1 MRFPLRK
8 YLPAALLLAAVATL
22 LTEQLHARF
31 VESRWDTEMERA
43 LGASLGEVAARFN
56 RLSGDLSRLAA
67 GAAALPDASPALQGE
82 RVGLPRLFQ
91 SLQTLAPEGD
101 GVPALAIRALTGA
114 PVAWTE
120 RTSEIRGFPA
130 PSTTR
135 PSLFVL
141 AGSVTTTLVAAAPV
155 RGAKGEVLGLGT
167 AELPVKVRR
176 NIHNEYL
183 RDLDRLAGGD
193 PDVEISY
200 RDVRDEAPDPFPPHD
215 PEARTR
221 QATLKAPDGSLLA
234 AVRVSSPRRA
244 EVLEQLADR
253 YRGAAAGLA
262 LAAMLAWTLLSPQH
276 GRLRLGVGAIALRLV
291 PVVLTW
297 PVPTDSPLL
306 SPSLYS
312 SPLLFPLLATPLDL
326 LGTSLLAL
334 ALAAILMDW
343 ALRTAPAPPRPL
355 RALLAAI
362 LAVLVAASVFAAV
375 AHVAAT
381 SALDL
386 DSIALLPRS
395 AGHAVI
401 HLALLALLATALLV
415 SSALVVWS
423 GPLPTGLG
431 ARLVYLAA
439 GLAVAAGA
447 FFFRPSEIPAP
458 PPIPALA
465 LLAAAAL
472 AGWAPARWRDELRAT
487 TPESRAGLVIGGVA
501 CLALLLFPTLAHFEE
516 ADTRREIERE
526 DATLLLG
533 QGPRRARALASTQA
547 AIDRMN
553 LLEEAPPG
561 PAQAGVE
568 ELAFSIWSATD
579 LAAWGFSSA
588 VEVHDARGGVISRFA
603 LNLPSL
609 AVSGPPASLP
619 EDESWQ
625 VSRER
630 LTLASAERDVLHAR
644 RRLVYHGEVH
654 GAVHVYLAEDFWNL
668 PFLPARDPYS
678 TLFRPLPT
686 EGGRTRTVDLF
697 VYDAA
702 GRLLFSSG
710 ERAPA
715 LPRELLTRVR
725 REPAGFW
732 TTLPLEGRGQSAS
745 AFVFGDGAR
754 VYGLAYP
761 GRSTSRYLADLVEA
775 LAGLSLLAVLGVL
788 AVVVLRT
795 ALRRPTLSVP
805 SLYDGVRRRFSYR
818 LFVAFIAVA
827 AIPVAVA
834 ELVVRRFVAERL
846 HRESEDQ
853 ARDRAAVAK
862 KAVEDFAFFQ
872 RGESPGQQLVT
883 DAALVWAASLIRNDL
898 DLFDRGHLLA
908 SSKRELY
915 ASGLLLPRVSGA
927 VYRALVLDQRPSAL
941 QRERIGSLST
951 LVVSVPVRLGGPE
964 PGLLS
969 IPLALRQ
976 REEEAA
982 LEELDRTIRLGTVAF
997 LVLAALLGQSMARRI
1012 ADPLRDLTRATRQ
1025 VAAGDLET
1033 RVQTGSRDELRG
1045 LVDSF
1050 NQMASDLER
1059 QRKDLERSNRL
1070 AAWAEMARQVAH
1082 EVKNPLTPIQ
1092 LSAEHLQR
1100 VFGDPGVD
1108 FAKTL
1113 DTCTDTIL
1121 KQVRILRRI
1130 VTEFSAFARPP
1141 AAPPE
1146 THDLGEIVRE
1156 AVAPYRKVLPPGVDL
1171 GLDLPAGLPLVT
1183 ADRRLLERAILN
1195 LVENALQAVGERG
1208 MVRVR
1213 TRAVDGRLE
1222 LEVEDSG
1229 PGLSP
1234 EARERIF
1241 EPFFSTKTG
1250 GSGLGLALVKKTA
1263 QDHGGDVWLDSPP
1276 GGHTRAI
1283 LWLPARG
1290 SEAKR
1295 ALVLQRPVT

>member
-1 MRFPLRK
+1 MRSPPLTR
-8 YLPAALLLAAVATL
+8 LPAVLLLAAGAAL
-22 LTEQLHARF
+22 LTEHLHARW
-31 VESRWDTEMERA
+31 VESRWDAEMESALRA
-43 LGASLGEVAARFN
+43 RLAEVEGRYA
-56 RLSGDLSRLAA
+56 RLSGELSRLAS
-67 GAAALPDASPALQGE
+67 GAATLPDSAPALQGD
-82 RVGLPRLFQ
+82 RTSLPRLFQ
-91 SLQTLAPEGD
+91 SLQTLAPDGD
-101 GVPALAIRALTGA
+101 GVPALAIRALPGS
-114 PVAWTE
+114 PVAWTG
-120 RTSEIRGFPA
+120 RTSEIRGLPA

-141 AGSVTTTLVAAAPV
+141 AGSVTTTLVAGVPV
-155 RGAKGEVLGLGT
+155 RGRNGAVVGLGT
-167 AELPVKVRR
+167 AELPVKVQR

-183 RDLDRLAGGD
+183 RDLDRLAGAD
-193 PDVEISY
+193 PDVEVAY
-200 RDVRDEAPDPFPPHD
+200 RDVRDEAPDPFPAPD

-221 QATLKAPDGSLLA
+221 QATLKGPDGAVLA
-234 AVRVSSPRRA
+234 AVRVSSPRRV
-244 EVLEQLADR
+244 EVLQRLSDG

-262 LAAMLAWTLLSPQH
+262 LAAVLAWMALDRRD
-276 GRLRLGVGAIALRLV
+276 GRVRLGLGAMALRLV
-291 PVVLTW
+291 PLVLVW
-297 PVPTDSPLL
+297 PVPA
-306 SPSLYS
+306 S
-312 SPLLFPLLATPLDL
+312 SPLVSTAFYSSSLLDPLLKTPLDL
-326 LGTSLLAL
+326 LGTTLVALVLSGLLLERA
-334 ALAAILMDW
+334 W
-343 ALRTAPAPPRPL
+343 ATAPATARPL
-355 RALLAAI
+355 RALVAAAFA
-362 LAVLVAASVFAAV
+362 LVLIAGLFTGAAEVAASSV
-375 AHVAAT
+375 
-381 SALDL
+381 LDL
-386 DSIALLPRS
+386 DSIALVPRS
-395 AGHAVI
+395 AVHAVI
-401 HLALLALLATALLV
+401 HVALLALLATGGLV
-415 SSALVVWS
+415 LTALVAWS
-423 GPLPTGLG
+423 GPLPSRLS
-431 ARLVYLAA
+431 ARLLYVGAGGALATAAFSLWPPEILVPPLAPAFALLAAA
-439 GLAVAAGA
+439 GLAVW
-447 FFFRPSEIPAP
+447 AP
-458 PPIPALA
+458 PRWRQALRASTPEARAA
-465 LLAAAAL
+465 LLVA
-472 AGWAPARWRDELRAT
+472 
-487 TPESRAGLVIGGVA
+487 VVGV
-501 CLALLLFPTLAHFEE
+501 LALLLFPTLAHFEE
-516 ADTRREIERE
+516 ADTRREIERD

-533 QGPRRARALASTQA
+533 QAPRRARALASTQA
-547 AIDRMN
+547 TIDGMG
-553 LLEEAPPG
+553 LLEETLPG

-568 ELAFSIWSATD
+568 ELAFSVWSATD

-609 AVSGPPASLP
+609 AVAGPPSSLP
-619 EDESWQ
+619 ADESWQ

-630 LTLASAERDVLHAR
+630 LTLASAEREVLHAR
-644 RRLVYHGEVH
+644 RRLVYHGELH

-678 TLFRPLPT
+678 TLFRPLPL
-686 EGGRTRTVDLF
+686 EGARTRTVDLF
-697 VYDAA
+697 VYDAT
-702 GRLLFSSG
+702 GRLTFSSG

-715 LPRELLTRVR
+715 LPRELLPRLR
-725 REPAGFW
+725 RELAGFW
-732 TTLPLEGRGQSAS
+732 TTLPLEGQGQSAR
-745 AFVFGDGAR
+745 AFLFGDGSSI
-754 VYGLAYP
+754 YGLAYP
-761 GRSTSRYLADLVEA
+761 GRSASRYLADLVEA
-775 LAGLSLLAVLGVL
+775 LAGLSLLALLGVFLVVVVRTVLG
-788 AVVVLRT
+788 
-795 ALRRPTLSVP
+795 RPTLSLP
-805 SLYDGVRRRFSYR
+805 SLYDSVRQRFSHR

-827 AIPVAVA
+827 VIPVAVA

-853 ARDRAAVAK
+853 ARERAAVAK

-883 DAALVWAASLIRNDL
+883 DAALVWSASLIRNDL
-898 DLFDRGHLLA
+898 DVFDRGHLLA

-915 ASGLLLPRVSGA
+915 ASGLLLPRASGS
-927 VYRALVLDQRPSAL
+927 VYRAIVLDQRPSAL

-1012 ADPLRDLTRATRQ
+1012 ADPLRDLTQATRR
-1025 VAAGDLET
+1025 VAQGDLEA
-1033 RVQTGSRDELRG
+1033 RVQTESRDELRE

-1050 NQMASDLER
+1050 NQMAGDLQR

-1070 AAWAEMARQVAH
+1070 AAWADMARQVAH

-1113 DTCTDTIL
+1113 ATCTDTIL
-1121 KQVRILRRI
+1121 KQVRGLRRI

-1141 AAPPE
+1141 AAAPQ

-1156 AVAPYRKVLPPGVDL
+1156 ALAPYRKVLPPGVDL
-1171 GLDLPAGLPLVT
+1171 GLELPADLPPVT

-1208 MVRVR
+1208 TVRVR

-1229 PGLSP
+1229 PGLDP
-1234 EARERIF
+1234 EAQERIF

-1263 QDHGGDVWLDSPP
+1263 QDHGGDVHLDSPP
-1276 GGHTRAI
+1276 GGHTRAT
-1283 LWLPARG
+1283 LWLPVARG
-1290 SEAKR
+1290 TEEKR
-1295 ALVLQRPVT
+1295 PA